1 MSAIFGIIH
10 KKHNPLAPAA
20 VQLISNV
27 LQHRAIDGMEIWQDG
42 YIALAHCK
50 LAMNETERGQ
60 SMPLVTESL
69 VITADIHLDNRVFLS
84 QQTGAPA
91 HCADIVLLY
100 YAWQKWHKDCVHYL
114 EGEFAFCIWDK
125 VSQQCFLATDPI
137 GFRSLYYY
145 DAPDI
150 FIFCSEH
157 KGVEA
162 FRPSPAVFNEVSLI
176 EYYFRQSCPAA
187 TYDADIWTLTGG
199 NTLLMDNG
207 IITIC
212 KYWEPT
218 GGRYRFRK
226 DKDWQECL
234 KELIY
239 EAVSKRVNTDK
250 PVGITLSG
258 GLDSSVIA
266 CVLSEVLYKKNQPLY
281 AFSSILPEI
290 HHPEEEDER
299 TYIDVIGE
307 HCPNLIQTYVTATSY
322 GPFDGILAA
331 FERDETF
338 PNAFYYMD
346 HAILEAAKEKRIG
359 ILYTG
364 FGGDH
369 WVSWKGTPVIYNMMK
384 RGNLLGAFKLMK
396 QFSDKERKKLSQI
409 IKREVFTQALK
420 RRKEEQVEAPFLQ
433 EVFFRKYSRGLSFSS
448 VDDITAHMVGSL
460 RSGRTGL
467 IPAML
472 AKRNERFGM
481 ESSVPLLDKK
491 IMEFMIDV
499 PAHLFVKGGYKRSFI
514 RHAMK
519 DVVPAAVLW
528 RKDKGMYSPDYISRI
543 HNHGDYIKEVVQSDK
558 HNMAFQRYLSR
569 DGLKIDYSNRKD
581 TAIIRTNQSVIAS
594 EILTALSR
602 KGYLIP

>member
-10 KKHNPLAPAA
+10 KKRNPLAPTA
-20 VQLISNV
+20 VQLISKV
-27 LQHRAIDGMEIWQDG
+27 LQHRAIDGMEVWQDG

-50 LAMNETERGQ
+50 LAMNEAERNQ

-69 VITADIHLDNRVFLS
+69 VITADIRLDNRSFLV

-91 HCADIVLLY
+91 LCADIVLLQ
-100 YAWQKWHKDCVHYL
+100 YAWQKWQQDCVHYL

-125 VSQQCFLATDPI
+125 VRQQCFLATDPI

-145 DAPDI
+145 DAPEA
-150 FIFCSEH
+150 FIYCSEQ

-162 FRPSPAVFNEVSLI
+162 FRPSPARFNEVSLI

-199 NTLLMDNG
+199 NTLVVANG
-207 IITIC
+207 VMTIR
-212 KYWEPT
+212 KYWEPR
-218 GGRYRFRK
+218 GGKYRFRK
-226 DKDWQECL
+226 DTDWQECL

-239 EAVSKRVNTDK
+239 EAVSKRLSTDK

-266 CVLSEVLYKKNQPLY
+266 CVLARVLQEKNQPLY
-281 AFSSILPEI
+281 AFSSILPDI

-299 TYIDVIGE
+299 AYIDVIGR

-346 HAILEAAKEKRIG
+346 HAILEAAKEKQTG
-359 ILYTG
+359 LLYTG

-369 WVSWKGTPVIYNMMK
+369 WVSWKGTPVIYNMVK
-384 RGNLLGAFKLMK
+384 RGRLVGALRLMK
-396 QFSDKERKKLSQI
+396 QFSVKERKKLSQI
-409 IKREVFTQALK
+409 IKREVFSQAVK
-420 RRKEEQVEAPFLQ
+420 HRKEEQVKAPFLQ
-433 EVFFRKYSRGLSFSS
+433 DLFFQKYSRELSFNA
-448 VDDITAHMVGSL
+448 VDDITAHMVDKL

-481 ESSVPLLDKK
+481 ESAVPLLDKK

-519 DVVPAAVLW
+519 DIVPATVLW

-543 HNHGDYIKEVVQSDK
+543 HNHVNYIKEVVHSDK

-569 DGLKIDYSNRKD
+569 DGLSIDYSNRKD
-581 TAIIRTNQSVIAS
+581 TAIIRANQSVIAS
-594 EILTALSR
+594 EVLTALSQ
-602 KGYLIP
+602 KGYLIS

>member
-10 KKHNPLAPAA
+10 KRRNPIAPAA

-27 LQHRAIDGMEIWQDG
+27 LQHRAIDGMDIWQDE

-50 LAMNETERGQ
+50 LAMNEAERMQ
-60 SMPLVTESL
+60 HMPLITENL
-69 VITADIHLDNRVFLS
+69 VITADIHLDNRPFLV

-91 HCADIVLLY
+91 HCADIVLLLH
-100 YAWQKWHKDCVHYL
+100 AWQKWERECVRYL

-125 VSQQCFLATDPI
+125 VKQQCFLATDHI
-137 GFRSLYYY
+137 GFRALYYY
-145 DAPDI
+145 DSPEV
-150 FIFCSEH
+150 FIFCSEQ

-162 FRPSPAVFNEVSLI
+162 FRPSPARFNEVSLI
-176 EYYFRQSCPAA
+176 EYYFHQSCPAA
-187 TYDADIWTLTGG
+187 TYDEDVWTLTGG
-199 NTLLMDNG
+199 NTLILANG
-207 IITIC
+207 VMTIR

-226 DKDWQECL
+226 DIDWQACL

-239 EAVSKRVNTDK
+239 EAISNRLNTDK

-266 CVLSEVLYKKNQPLY
+266 CVLAEVLQKKNQPLY
-281 AFSSILPEI
+281 AFSSILGEE

-299 TYIDVIGE
+299 KYIDVIGR
-307 HCPNLIQTYVTATSY
+307 HCPNLIQTYVTAKSY
-322 GPFDGILAA
+322 GPFDGIVDA

-346 HAILEAAKEKRIG
+346 HALLEAAKEKHTG
-359 ILYTG
+359 LLYTG

-369 WVSWKGTPVIYNMMK
+369 WVSWKGTPVIYNMLK
-384 RGNLLGAFKLMK
+384 SGRLLGAWKLIK
-396 QFSDKERKKLSQI
+396 QFSKQERKNLSQI
-409 IKREVFTQALK
+409 IKREVIVQALK
-420 RRKEEQVEAPFLQ
+420 KKKAEPVEAPYLQ
-433 EVFFRKYSRGLSFSS
+433 EMFFKKYRRELSFST
-448 VDDITAHMVGSL
+448 VNDITTHMIDKL

-481 ESSVPLLDKK
+481 ESAVPLLNKK
-491 IMEFMIDV
+491 VMEFMIDV

-519 DVVPAAVLW
+519 ETVPAEVLW

-543 HNHGDYIKEVVQSDK
+543 HNHGNYIKEVTQSDK

-569 DGLKIDYSNRKD
+569 EGLTINYANRKD

-594 EILTALSR
+594 EILTALSQ
-602 KGYLIP
+602 KGFLIP